1 MLITLTGNNHYL
13 LKQRLDELKKTFLA
27 DNDPLSLREIDAESA
42 ELQIIL
48 EAVGSTS
55 LFAQASMV
63 VMRDLSLNKAASE
76 HIEQIISS
84 TADTTTQKKQKPKE
98 KKRSAY
104 FKVLKRLSQLEE
116 YPETDSAQLTTWL
129 ITEAKKQ
136 GAKLSFSDAKTLVE
150 RAGCDQSLL
159 ANELAKL
166 ITYNSEISSRNIE
179 LLVAKTPQSKIF
191 DLLDAAFGTNKK
203 RALELYSQQRAQKIE
218 PQEIL
223 AMIAWQL
230 KLVSLAKLA
239 GNMSA
244 SQIATDAGVSVYP
257 INKAQNLANSIALDK
272 LKKMVSEAYRIDKL
286 IKTKPIEPDAALKTY
301 IVSL

>member
-84 TADTTTQKKQKPKE
+84 TADTTTLILLEPKVD
-98 KKRSAY
+98 KRSAY

-286 IKTKPIEPDAALKTY
+286 IKTKPKEPDAALKTY

>member
-84 TADTTTQKKQKPKE
+84 TADTTTLILLEPKVD
-98 KKRSAY
+98 KRSAY